1 MNESVIII
9 EKADMPTLYYFDL
22 HGRGEPIR
30 MLLTHA
36 KVEFEDKR
44 ITNEEFAELRENGT
58 LPSGQ
63 VPLWEDEGRF
73 VNQTAAI
80 MRLLGKQH
88 GYYSMDP
95 MEGYHADWAIDT
107 LGDIFQPTFMGKYFL
122 PAENVTEENITE
134 VADKFGTWVKV
145 LENKLKTMEGDFF
158 GGKTMNVGDIMIFAF
173 FCSAISNENVNC
185 PALRDACAKKLE
197 DTPNVAK
204 WHDAMAHEMKDHL
217 ASRPARYI

>member
-22 HGRGEPIR
+22 YGRGEPIR
-30 MLLTHA
+30 MLLNHA

-80 MRLLGKQH
+80 MRLLGK
-88 GYYSMDP
+88 
-95 MEGYHADWAIDT
+95 
-107 LGDIFQPTFMGKYFL
+107 
-122 PAENVTEENITE
+122 
-134 VADKFGTWVKV
+134 
-145 LENKLKTMEGDFF
+145 
-158 GGKTMNVGDIMIFAF
+158 
-173 FCSAISNENVNC
+173 
-185 PALRDACAKKLE
+185 
-197 DTPNVAK
+197 
-204 WHDAMAHEMKDHL
+204 
-217 ASRPARYI
+217 